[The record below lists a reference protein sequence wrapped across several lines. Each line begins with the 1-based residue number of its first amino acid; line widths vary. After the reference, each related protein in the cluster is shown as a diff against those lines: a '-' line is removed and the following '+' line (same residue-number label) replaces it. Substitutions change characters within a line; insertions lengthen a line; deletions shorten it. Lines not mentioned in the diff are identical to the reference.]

1 MFLIKNINFS
11 KFFLVIISIAY
22 IVNVITNYTFVPMLS
37 LQPKIILERLD
48 LWKILTFPISIHTFD
63 SFILFAFAF
72 HFFSGKL
79 ENLVGSIR
87 YSIWLLILNLILGCL
102 VTLLFWNSSFS
113 YSGLDSISFFVITL
127 YLMLKPKSS
136 INIYRKRIYVIPTT
150 LLFLMLWIATK
161 MIMYGLNDYS
171 VALDTLTS
179 FIYGVTSSLLVYFQ
193 IKIYTESKDSSINY
207 IKDHRQ
213 LLDETNLEY
222 LSTIKEKN
230 ASYLYNA
237 EKLNQEYN
245 TDYNESYDFTSQGI
259 SNDPQIN
266 EDRLNSILDKI
277 NDQGESS
284 LTVSEKKF
292 LYFYSKQL

>member
-1 MFLIKNINFS
+1 
-11 KFFLVIISIAY
+11 
-22 IVNVITNYTFVPMLS
+22 
-37 LQPKIILERLD
+37 
-48 LWKILTFPISIHTFD
+48 
-63 SFILFAFAF
+63 
-72 HFFSGKL
+72 
-79 ENLVGSIR
+79 
-87 YSIWLLILNLILGCL
+87 
-102 VTLLFWNSSFS
+102 
-113 YSGLDSISFFVITL
+113 
-127 YLMLKPKSS
+127 MLKPKSS